1 MRAMTMTP
9 FFSKKTAT
17 LVILGIWMVT
27 ILLPCVQVNV
37 NDTVAV
43 VEFEHNEQEAEGEE
57 MTIEWDE
64 TTFEPNASTPLIADL
79 WHIAHLGNVRLH
91 ERLDASRL
99 LDPPDQRTL

>member
-1 MRAMTMTP
+1 MTP
-9 FFSKKTAT
+9 FFSKKAAT
-17 LVILGIWMVT
+17 VVIVGIWMVT
-27 ILLPCVQVNV
+27 ILLPCVPVNV

-43 VEFEHNEQEAEGEE
+43 VEFEHNEQETEGEE

-79 WHIAHLGNVRLH
+79 WHIAHLVNVRLH